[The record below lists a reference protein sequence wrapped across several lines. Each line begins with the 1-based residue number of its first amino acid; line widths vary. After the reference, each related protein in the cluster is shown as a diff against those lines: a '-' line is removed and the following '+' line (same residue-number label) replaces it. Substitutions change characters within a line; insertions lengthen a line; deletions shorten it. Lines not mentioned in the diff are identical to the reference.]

1 MFRYGITIFLS
12 AFLLFEVQLILAKRI
27 LPWFGGAPAVWTTCM
42 LFFQF
47 LLLGGYAYAHG
58 LVARLSL
65 PAQRR
70 LHLGLLAVSALL
82 LLALWAAWG
91 NPILPDASWKPSDSH
106 APVGRILVLLAV
118 SIGLPFFILS
128 ATNPLLTA
136 WFSRTHPHT
145 PPYRLY
151 ALSNLGSLLGLLG
164 YPFLIEWL
172 LPLQSQAWLWTGAYL
187 LFIGG
192 IAAVT
197 RVATQTDAGGAQQE
211 PVAAPSTQAPPS
223 RAHYLLWFALAA
235 CASVL
240 LLAAT
245 NQMTQEI
252 AVIPLLWVLPLSLY
266 LLSFI
271 LCFESDRW
279 YVRGAYAVALL
290 VALPAT
296 GVVLQWGVDVPIL
309 LQIGAYTVTLFVCCM
324 ACHGEL
330 ARLRPAAH
338 HLTAYYLTITAGGAA
353 GGSFVAL
360 LAPQV
365 FSGYWE
371 LHVGLWA
378 CAALL
383 GLVWWLDRRSFLHRG
398 PAWPVYL
405 APAAALGLLVYLHQ
419 DELLKWASTLASG
432 WTAAAALGGGLLL
445 IGALRRQSRRWMR
458 GREGRIA
465 SGIAA
470 LLVFAAALVTLARAP
485 LSEALVYTRNFYG
498 VLHVTADDSDNEE
511 LHRYQL
517 KHGRITHGY
526 QYQRADLRQTPTAYY
541 GQDSG
546 IGLILLR
553 HPRRFALDDRR
564 QPLRVGIVGLGVGTL
579 AAYGNSGDS
588 YRFYE
593 INPDVVKLSKA
604 SKGLFTYL
612 RESEA
617 ETEII
622 LGDAR
627 LRLEQE
633 LARGEPQRFD
643 VLAIDAFSSDAIPVH
658 LLTVEAFETYL
669 GHLRDADG
677 VLAVHISNRY
687 LDLLP
692 VVWALA
698 QHFGLHRIVVESESS
713 QYLSGSTWVLLARS
727 EHPLS
732 ARGLEDAAQP
742 ETPAAIPLWRDDYSN
757 LFRIVKW

>member
-1 MFRYGITIFLS
+1 MFGYGFTIFLS

-58 LVARLSL
+58 LVARLTLS
-65 PAQRR
+65 AQRR
-70 LHLGLLAVSALL
+70 LHLGLLAVSVLL
-82 LLALWAAWG
+82 LLAMWSVWG
-91 NPILPDASWKPSDSH
+91 NPILPDADWRPTDSG
-106 APVGRILVLLAV
+106 APIAHILLLLTV

-136 WFSRTHPHT
+136 WFSHSHAGAA
-145 PPYRLY
+145 PYRLY
-151 ALSNLGSLLGLLG
+151 ALSNFGSLLGLLG

-172 LPLQSQAWLWTGAYL
+172 LPLQAQTWLWVSGYL
-187 LFIGG
+187 LFVAG
-192 IAAVT
+192 ITVVTLTATRGHAVT
-197 RVATQTDAGGAQQE
+197 T
-211 PVAAPSTQAPPS
+211 APAHTAPGSARPA
-223 RAHYLLWFALAA
+223 RGQYALWFALSA

-279 YVRGAYAVALL
+279 YVRGPYAVALL
-290 VALPAT
+290 VALPLI
-296 GVVLQWGVDVPIL
+296 GVVLQMGVDVPIL
-309 LQIGAYTVTLFVCCM
+309 VQIGAYTVVLFLCCM

-330 ARLRPAAH
+330 ARLKPAAR
-338 HLTAYYLTITAGGAA
+338 HLTAFYLTVTAGGAA

-360 LAPQV
+360 LAPQI

-371 LHVGLWA
+371 LHLGLWS

-383 GLVWWLDRRSFLHRG
+383 GLVWWRDRQSFLHRG
-398 PAWPVYL
+398 SPWPVYL
-405 APAAALGLLVYLHQ
+405 APAAALGLIAYLHLDSLTEALTQ
-419 DELLKWASTLASG
+419 AGTDPVWIGSAIGGSLVLVRMQPWLKRLLAGRAARILA
-432 WTAAAALGGGLLL
+432 GL
-445 IGALRRQSRRWMR
+445 
-458 GREGRIA
+458 
-465 SGIAA
+465 AA
-470 LLVFAAALVTLARAP
+470 LLLFAGTLTWLAREP
-485 LSEALVYTRNFYG
+485 LADALSHTRNFYG
-498 VLHVTADDSDNEE
+498 VLHVTEDNADDEE
-511 LHRYQL
+511 THRYRL

-526 QYQRADLRQTPTAYY
+526 QYQRSDLRGEPTAYY
-541 GQDSG
+541 GNDSG

-553 HPRRFALDDRR
+553 HPRRFALPNRM
-564 QPLRVGIVGLGVGTL
+564 QPLRVGVVGLGVGTL
-579 AAYGNSGDS
+579 AAYGNTGDY

-593 INPDVVKLSKA
+593 INPDVIKLSKT

-612 RESEA
+612 RHSEA
-617 ETEII
+617 DTETV

-627 LRLEQE
+627 LVLEQE
-633 LARGEPQRFD
+633 LARGQAQGFD

-658 LLTVEAFETYL
+658 LLTQEAFEIYF
-669 GHLRDADG
+669 GHLRDADS

-687 LDLLP
+687 LDLKP
-692 VVWALA
+692 VLWALKR
-698 QHFGLHRIVVESESS
+698 HFGLHWAVVESEDAK
-713 QYLSGSTWVLLARS
+713 YLSESTWVLLARS
-727 EHPLS
+727 EAPLQV
-732 ARGLEDAAQP
+732 RGLDDLPAV
-742 ETPAAIPLWRDDYSN
+742 ETPADIPLWRDDYSN
-757 LFRIVKW
+757 LFRIIKW